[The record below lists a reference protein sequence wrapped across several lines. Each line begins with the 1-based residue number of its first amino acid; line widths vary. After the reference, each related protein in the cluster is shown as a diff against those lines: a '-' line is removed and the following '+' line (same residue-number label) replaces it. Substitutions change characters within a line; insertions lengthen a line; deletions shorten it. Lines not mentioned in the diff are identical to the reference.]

1 MRVTRSHQSRV
12 ELEAV
17 GQLFQLLQGVV
28 PGSRRRASLV
38 TVVVGVTAT
47 AAAIG
52 IARRSLAAAAATTT
66 TDVHVGLVA
75 LPAAAAGGVGD
86 GEYPR
91 GRRGGAVGRE
101 HGGNPGMEVLLL
113 EVLHVTG
120 GRGHLRLRLH
130 VVRGLTAVEPVH
142 VLEVLLLLLL
152 VVVSGSRGLR
162 RLCSGRRPVGPRGP
176 RRGTL
181 LRLRLLLLLGLVLG
195 SGSGAGREGSR
206 PRRAG
211 AGQGDRAGPR
221 RRGVGV
227 GRAGRRLHRDG
238 VRAGHGHGVRAGLR
252 AVHRPARVLLLRA
265 RLGVRGGHVVLTVR
279 TLTREAAVGLL
290 LLLLLLR
297 VCALWRL
304 CRQVRDRGLHGGHVG
319 RRLAGLLRCH
329 GLLMGLLL
337 LLLLLDLL
345 LLLLLHI
352 VRHLMLWCC
361 VLLLLLLLLLL
372 HGLIHH
378 AAISHVHVHTAN
390 AVGRLHDVAS
400 HLVAVA
406 GSVAADVA

>member
-1 MRVTRSHQSRV
+1 M
-12 ELEAV
+12 
-17 GQLFQLLQGVV
+17 
-28 PGSRRRASLV
+28 
-38 TVVVGVTAT
+38 
-47 AAAIG
+47 
-52 IARRSLAAAAATTT
+52 
-66 TDVHVGLVA
+66 
-75 LPAAAAGGVGD
+75 
-86 GEYPR
+86 
-91 GRRGGAVGRE
+91 
-101 HGGNPGMEVLLL
+101 
-113 EVLHVTG
+113 
-120 GRGHLRLRLH
+120 
-130 VVRGLTAVEPVH
+130 
-142 VLEVLLLLLL
+142 
-152 VVVSGSRGLR
+152 
-162 RLCSGRRPVGPRGP
+162 
-176 RRGTL
+176 
-181 LRLRLLLLLGLVLG
+181 
-195 SGSGAGREGSR
+195 
-206 PRRAG
+206 
-211 AGQGDRAGPR
+211 
-221 RRGVGV
+221 
-227 GRAGRRLHRDG
+227 
-238 VRAGHGHGVRAGLR
+238 
-252 AVHRPARVLLLRA
+252 
-265 RLGVRGGHVVLTVR
+265 LTVR
-279 TLTREAAVGLL
+279 TLTREAAVGLLLLL

-337 LLLLLDLL
+337 LLLDL